1 MNLIIK
7 GINMPKNGEMAI
19 AFASDEN
26 GEITI
31 ALILDAKGKP
41 IEHKGVTE
49 LPTPHGRL
57 IDADKLLKSIDI
69 MREQRCKT
77 CSSRI
82 DTKHC
87 DRNGCWMIFISDFIG
102 SLPTIIEAEES
113 E

>member
-1 MNLIIK
+1 MSILIKSID
-7 GINMPKNGEMAI
+7 MPKNGELTI
-19 AFASDEN
+19 AFASNKN
-26 GEITI
+26 GENTT
-31 ALILDAKGKP
+31 ALILDGKGNP
-41 IEHKGVTE
+41 VEHKGVTE
-49 LPTPHGRL
+49 IPTPHGRL

-102 SLPTIIEAEES
+102 SLPTIIEAEVS